1 MYEVAFMSSLGLNTV
16 GHQADY
22 RRQQLMEEAAQ
33 NRLAR
38 IAGANNMTLNQR
50 FALWLG
56 NGLIS
61 IGVGLRRRN
70 YRRRGQV
77 YLSVTPFESR
87 MEY

>member
-1 MYEVAFMSSLGLNTV
+1 MYEVAFMSSLELNTV

-22 RRQQLMEEAAQ
+22 RRQQLLEEAAQ

-50 FALWLG
+50 FALGLG
-56 NGLIS
+56 NALIS

-70 YRRRGQV
+70 YRRRGRA